1 MEGKQL
7 STFIVAL
14 VSLLVT
20 TLVVIV
26 RCIVRT
32 SIRGFGL
39 DDGAMAIGQVLFFG
53 TCVSVMYGCNQGIG
67 VRDIYLT
74 PEQLVNARHSVVIFQ
89 CFYLISLIFV
99 KSSICF
105 ALLRITPNKQIRQFL
120 YFIIFLSFCCGFVT
134 MVACLAICVP
144 VSASWTGV
152 GKCAAPNVLK
162 CVAVYTTVSSCITDF
177 SCSILPFV
185 ILWNLQMAK
194 KLKFTLAAILS
205 LGFLASAA
213 TVVRAFYF
221 NRFLATVDYVWG
233 FSDLMIWSII
243 EDLIAITI
251 GSVPSLKPL
260 FARFK
265 FMSSVSSTRRAGK
278 KTGEYQNCE
287 SYNMHAQSKSK
298 NQTRVITTAA
308 EESES
313 MKDLVREEGITI
325 SQEFRHEEEYEYHDR
340 RPGVNV

>member
-7 STFIVAL
+7 STFGIAL
-14 VSLLVT
+14 VSLIVT
-20 TLVVIV
+20 TIVVVV
-26 RCIVRT
+26 RCGVRM

-39 DDGAMAIGQVLFFG
+39 DDYSMAIGQVLFFG
-53 TCVSVMYGCNQGIG
+53 TCVSVMWGCEQGIG
-67 VRDIYLT
+67 VRDANLT
-74 PEQLVNARHSVVIFQ
+74 PEQNVNARHSVVIFQ

-105 ALLRITPNKQIRQFL
+105 ALLRITTSRVIRQFL

-134 MVACLAICVP
+134 AVACLAICVP
-144 VSASWTGV
+144 VSASWTGI
-152 GKCAAPNVLK
+152 GKCAPPSVLK

-185 ILWNLQMAK
+185 ILWNLQMDK

-221 NRFLATVDYVWG
+221 NRFLAPVDYVWG
-233 FSDLMIWSII
+233 FSDLMVWSII

-260 FARFK
+260 FVRFK
-265 FMSSVSSTRRAGK
+265 WMASMSSHRRTGK
-278 KTGEYQNCE
+278 KTGDYQNCE
-287 SYNMHAQSKSK
+287 SYNMHSQNRSK
-298 NQTRVITTAA
+298 NQTRVITTVA
-308 EESES
+308 EESDS
-313 MKDLVREEGITI
+313 MKDLVREEGIVI

-340 RPGVNV
+340 KPITSV